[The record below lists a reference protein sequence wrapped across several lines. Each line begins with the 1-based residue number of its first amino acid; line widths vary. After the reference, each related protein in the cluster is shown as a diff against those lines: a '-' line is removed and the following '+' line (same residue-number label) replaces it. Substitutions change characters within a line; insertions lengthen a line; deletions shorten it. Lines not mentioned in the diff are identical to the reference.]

1 MSFLPPVSATL
12 EMLAMLAMLA
22 MLETLSKRLFP
33 VPVVCDEGPHAAEES
48 PRCPRMPPISLE
60 DATDSFVGILARHR
74 ADMIALLFKSCLK
87 D

>member
-1 MSFLPPVSATL
+1 
-12 EMLAMLAMLA
+12 
-22 MLETLSKRLFP
+22 
-33 VPVVCDEGPHAAEES
+33 
-48 PRCPRMPPISLE
+48 MPPISLE